1 MRQSTSILHRARPLS
16 IAIAAIWTAAPLAN
30 AQAGPETDPVTPA
43 PYIRVV
49 DDPEARSIRLEVA
62 SRRFEHENK
71 SKPTVRMTGAVH
83 IGDAHFYEAIQE
95 MMDAQDVVLFESVK
109 PSGMGDIPPD
119 ATDEQRARISDR
131 RVRLLSLFVE
141 RQAKASGSLPADMS
155 EIETTIDERFA
166 RILDG
171 ARNDAWS
178 RPIAYSKDADGEAF
192 TMTSLGADG
201 EPGGEGA
208 AADISVTAQKPSPGE
223 SKDAPVGIQ
232 QQLASSLGLV
242 FQPEVMNEGGPNWR
256 NSDMSVDQVQER
268 MEAEGVD
275 ASPLFNMLSGDSFAA
290 KFAGFMLKL
299 VTSSEQSRAM
309 TKLMMV
315 EMLGSAD
322 ELFASGAGGMG
333 MSNVEGMMKVIIEDR
348 NAVVVKD
355 LENIIATEPDVRSVG
370 ILYGAGHLAN
380 LESRLAAIG
389 YLPVGDDWFPAIT
402 VDLNA
407 SGITPTQ
414 ATAMR
419 QMLRSSIERQMKA
432 AQRRR

>member
-1 MRQSTSILHRARPLS
+1 MRQIATIVRHAGPLS
-16 IAIAAIWTAAPLAN
+16 LALFATCAHAGIASAQAAPPA
-30 AQAGPETDPVTPA
+30 ETTGPA

-49 DDPEARSIRLEVA
+49 DDPEARAVRLEVA

-71 SKPTVRMTGAVH
+71 SRPAVRMTGAVH
-83 IGDAHFYEAIQE
+83 IGDAHFYEAIQN

-109 PSGMGDIPPD
+109 PSGMGDVPPD
-119 ATDEQRARISDR
+119 ATDEQRAKISDR
-131 RVRLLSLFVE
+131 RVRLLTLFVE
-141 RQAKASGSLPADMS
+141 RQARASGSLPADMT
-155 EIETTIDERFA
+155 EIESSIDERFA
-166 RILDG
+166 RILQG
-171 ARNDAWS
+171 VRNDAWGNA
-178 RPIAYSKDADGEAF
+178 IGYSADGAMDQF
-192 TMTSLGADG
+192 TITSLGADG
-201 EPGGEGA
+201 VPGGEGTG
-208 AADISVTAQKPSPGE
+208 ADIAVTTPRPSPGE

-256 NSDMSVDQVQER
+256 NSDMSVDQVQEL

-299 VTSSEQSRAM
+299 VASSEQSRAM

-322 ELFASGAGGMG
+322 ELLASGAGGMG
-333 MSNVEGMMKVIIEDR
+333 MSNVDGMMKVIIEDR

-355 LENIIATEPDVRSVG
+355 LENIIATEPDVRTVG
-370 ILYGAGHLAN
+370 ILYGAGHLSN
-380 LESRLAAIG
+380 LETRLAAIG
-389 YLPVGDDWFPAIT
+389 YMPVGDDWFSAIT
-402 VDLNA
+402 VDLSA

-419 QMLRSSIERQMKA
+419 QMLRSSIERQIKA